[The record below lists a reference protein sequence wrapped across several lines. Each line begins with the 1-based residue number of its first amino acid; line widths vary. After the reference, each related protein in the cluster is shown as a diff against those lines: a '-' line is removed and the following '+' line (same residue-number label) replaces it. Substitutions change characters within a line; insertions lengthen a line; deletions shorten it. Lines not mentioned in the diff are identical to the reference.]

1 MGSAS
6 EDNSFKEKKK
16 KKKRKFQGASSK
28 SITRGPRVDL
38 RPCRRHRSLRRRS
51 SRPCSSH
58 LGCLLDHGPG
68 PSLSLD
74 LGNPGR
80 GLDLT
85 LQRRERAF
93 IRSLCPG
100 PESCCCQE
108 EPLPSLLPCRSEP
121 LPTSP
126 SAVLGPAVLVQLL
139 GIIVIVLIS
148 HRLLTLSILEP
159 RAEESR
165 NVVIWGTMNHVLNYT
180 RHLLLPFCTL
190 GTTLDWG
197 RAMSRPGTHT
207 CAPLHPPQPGQ
218 CLGPSPFP
226 EVCTLRTPRPLSPLT
241 PRGQQCS
248 CDKQQHGQASG
259 RDRT

>member
-6 EDNSFKEKKK
+6 GDNSFKEKKISK
-16 KKKRKFQGASSK
+16 GALSK
-28 SITRGPRVDL
+28 SIIRGQRVDL
-38 RPCRRHRSLRRRS
+38 HPCRRRRSLRHRS

-58 LGCLLDHGPG
+58 LGCLLDHGPD

-85 LQRRERAF
+85 LQRRQTAF
-93 IRSLCPG
+93 ICSLCPG
-100 PESCCCQE
+100 PKSCCCQE
-108 EPLPSLLPCRSEP
+108 EPLPSLLPCPSEP

-165 NVVIWGTMNHVLNYT
+165 NVSFGE
-180 RHLLLPFCTL
+180 
-190 GTTLDWG
+190 
-197 RAMSRPGTHT
+197 
-207 CAPLHPPQPGQ
+207 Q
-218 CLGPSPFP
+218 
-226 EVCTLRTPRPLSPLT
+226 
-241 PRGQQCS
+241 
-248 CDKQQHGQASG
+248 
-259 RDRT
+259 